1 MTTTYAPILL
11 FVYNRPQHVCN
22 VVQSLLQNALAAE
35 SDIFIYSDAPKSETD
50 GKNVAEVR
58 KYIRTIKGFKTVTL
72 IKRTEN
78 WGLARSIIDGVTT
91 QVNRFGRVI
100 VMEDDLIAAP
110 YFLQFMKDI
119 FRAAISRKTLPC
131 PIPFSSN
138 GQAVGD
144 GPPGTGLGNC
154 SIRTARSFSGNWKSA
169 ISPAGSTSTTLTVI
183 HECCAGKLKEKIT
196 HGPSVGTPAYSWQTY
211 FH

>member
-58 KYIRTIKGFKTVTL
+58 EYIRTIKGFKTVTL

-110 YFLQFMKDI
+110 YFLQFMNDALEAYKDEPRVGHI
-119 FRAAISRKTLPC
+119 QGCDFTQDTSLPDTFLIKCSRGHIIDKESDHLKGRRV
-131 PIPFSSN
+131 PFFQLDIDCRIVN
-138 GQAVGD
+138 HFYGINIIC
-144 GPPGTGLGNC
+144 L
-154 SIRTARSFSGNWKSA
+154 
-169 ISPAGSTSTTLTVI
+169 
-183 HECCAGKLKEKIT
+183 
-196 HGPSVGTPAYSWQTY
+196 
-211 FH
+211 

>member
-58 KYIRTIKGFKTVTL
+58 EYIRTIKGFKTVTL

-91 QVNRFGRVI
+91 QVNRFGR
-100 VMEDDLIAAP
+100 P
-110 YFLQFMKDI
+110 H
-119 FRAAISRKTLPC
+119 RRTL
-131 PIPFSSN
+131 F
-138 GQAVGD
+138 
-144 GPPGTGLGNC
+144 
-154 SIRTARSFSGNWKSA
+154 
-169 ISPAGSTSTTLTVI
+169 PAI
-183 HECCAGKLKEKIT
+183 HE
-196 HGPSVGTPAYSWQTY
+196 
-211 FH
+211 